1 MTIDAVN
8 SPSVVWINSTVTS
21 GFFFFKFDG
30 ICDVV
35 LTSDPVD
42 KLDISRSISGN
53 DLDVNVSSNAAT
65 VDGGS
70 YVVTVE
76 PYHGGS
82 TWAAESFAVFFG
94 NQITDIQVR
103 ESYSISLM
111 EIK

>member
-53 DLDVNVSSNAAT
+53 DLDVTVSSNAAT
-65 VDGGS
+65 VDGS
-70 YVVTVE
+70 YVVIVE

-82 TWAAESFAVFFG
+82 TWAAESFAVYFG

-103 ESYSISLM
+103 ESNSISLM